1 MGTETHPE
9 ENAYNRFLS
18 QNNGASN
25 AYTSSEYT
33 DYFFSVANSAV
44 FDAIELFSGFFTC
57 PLFLEGCVQ
66 REIQAVDNEHSKNL
80 QSDLWRFQQ
89 LLRYLG
95 RQDHPYNHFC
105 SFSSLFSM

>member
-33 DYFFSVANSAV
+33 DFFFTVANSAA
-44 FDAIELFSGFFTC
+44 FEAIELFSGFFTC

-80 QSDLWRFQQ
+80 QSDVWRFQQ
-89 LLRYLG
+89 LMRYLG
-95 RQDHPYNHFC
+95 REGHPYNHFC
-105 SFSSLFSM
+105 RISSVL